1 MENGATMSDADSKQ
15 MIRWTPDSGALQ
27 ILRTTICKG
36 FTDDEF
42 KYSMEVVKSVGLN
55 PIKRECWFIKIGD
68 KIQTM
73 TGINGYFTIANAHW
87 AYDGMEEDVVIDE
100 KTGHPIMAWCKV
112 YRKDRSKPQEGK
124 ALFKEYFDST
134 KTLWK
139 QKPCMM
145 LMKVAES
152 IALRKAF
159 PQELNGT
166 YTEEEMPKEYSHA
179 AAPITSVT
187 DKITGT
193 TYEVGKKFETPEGSA
208 EVISITPKMVEEI
221 KATQST
227 TSATNWT
234 EFPYCYE
241 LPKASKEKFAQFIA
255 ILKSNKA
262 KFRGK
267 KNKDGTPNE
276 GGNDRWYSYMFIE
289 ELSQYVSDNSEYNDK
304 SKALGDIFDGDDMP
318 NF

>member
-1 MENGATMSDADSKQ
+1 MENGATMSDAEKSQ
-15 MIRWTPDSGALQ
+15 MIRYEPDAGALQ

-42 KYSMEVVKSVGLN
+42 KYSMEVVKSTGLN

-73 TGINGYFTIANAHW
+73 TGINGYFTIANNHP
-87 AYDGMEEDVVIDE
+87 AYDGMEEDVVVDE

-124 ALFKEYFDST
+124 ALFKEYFDGT

-166 YTEEEMPKEYSHA
+166 YTEEEMPKEYGHTA
-179 AAPITSVT
+179 PPITSVT

-221 KATQST
+221 KATTYSQA
-227 TSATNWT
+227 TSDWS
-234 EFPYCYE
+234 EYPYRYAF
-241 LPKASKEKFAQFIA
+241 KGKNIDFKQAAAVMKSKGARF
-255 ILKSNKA
+255 N
-262 KFRGK
+262 GK
-267 KNKDGTPNE
+267 KNKDGTENPN
-276 GGNDRWYSYMFIE
+276 GDNFWYCKEFIG
-289 ELSQYVSDNSEYNDK
+289 DFSEYVEDNPHYKAVK
-304 SKALGDIFDGDDMP
+304 SAEEKELFDGDDLP
-318 NF
+318 F